1 MTEDLLLLYKETL
14 EREDKI
20 AMAHSI
26 EMREPFL
33 DMEIIRVSMRM
44 DLKLNVKSQDDIFGK
59 HVHRR
64 VAQKLG
70 IPKNIAYRIKEA
82 AQHGSGMHQIFDVI
96 ARSHG
101 FDESTIPM
109 GYLDSLRL
117 RERIGSSQR
126 YGHLFENERMWIA
139 EPHVQ
144 MYLDSISKTL
154 PILEQNVVAKSPKRG
169 ERTH

>member
-1 MTEDLLLLYKETL
+1 
-14 EREDKI
+14 
-20 AMAHSI
+20 
-26 EMREPFL
+26 
-33 DMEIIRVSMRM
+33 
-44 DLKLNVKSQDDIFGK
+44 
-59 HVHRR
+59 
-64 VAQKLG
+64 
-70 IPKNIAYRIKEA
+70 
-82 AQHGSGMHQIFDVI
+82 MHQIFDAI

-109 GYLDSLRL
+109 GYLDNLKL

-154 PILEQNVVAKSPKRG
+154 PPILEQNVVAKSHRYNKFSS
-169 ERTH
+169 TFQI

>member
-1 MTEDLLLLYKETL
+1 
-14 EREDKI
+14 
-20 AMAHSI
+20 
-26 EMREPFL
+26 
-33 DMEIIRVSMRM
+33 
-44 DLKLNVKSQDDIFGK
+44 
-59 HVHRR
+59 
-64 VAQKLG
+64 
-70 IPKNIAYRIKEA
+70 
-82 AQHGSGMHQIFDVI
+82 MHQVFDTI
-96 ARSHG
+96 SRSHG

-109 GYLDSLRL
+109 GYLDNLRL

-154 PILEQNVVAKSPKRG
+154 PIFEQNVMTKSHKRG

>member
-1 MTEDLLLLYKETL
+1 MNTL
-14 EREDKI
+14 R
-20 AMAHSI
+20 
-26 EMREPFL
+26 
-33 DMEIIRVSMRM
+33 
-44 DLKLNVKSQDDIFGK
+44 
-59 HVHRR
+59 
-64 VAQKLG
+64 
-70 IPKNIAYRIKEA
+70 
-82 AQHGSGMHQIFDVI
+82 QH
-96 ARSHG
+96 HG

-144 MYLDSISKTL
+144 MYLDSISKTM
-154 PILEQNVVAKSPKRG
+154 PILEQNVVVKSPKRG